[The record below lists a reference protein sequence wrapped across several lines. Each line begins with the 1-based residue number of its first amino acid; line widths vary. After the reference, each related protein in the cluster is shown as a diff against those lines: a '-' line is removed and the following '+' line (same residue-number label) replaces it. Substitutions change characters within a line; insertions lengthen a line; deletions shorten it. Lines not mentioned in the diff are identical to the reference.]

1 MKKTLCALALGCA
14 LAAPALAAG
23 LDVSVEIPRLNVAEY
38 HRPYVAIWVEPADAK
53 ADVPGTPATLAV
65 WYDVRVADGDSKG
78 TKWLKDMRQWWR
90 RAGRNLDMP
99 VDGVSGATRPSGVQ
113 TLSFTAGSG
122 PLPNLP
128 AGSYKLMVEAAR
140 EVGGREVLSV
150 PFDWPPKAAA
160 QAQAQAQGSSELGA
174 VRVTLKP

>member
-1 MKKTLCALALGCA
+1 MKKPLCALALGCA

-38 HRPYVAIWVEPADAK
+38 HRPYVTIWVEPADAK

-113 TLSFTAGSG
+113 TLSFTAGS
-122 PLPNLP
+122 
-128 AGSYKLMVEAAR
+128 YKLMVEAAR

-150 PFDWPPKAAA
+150 PFDWPPKDA
-160 QAQAQAQGSSELGA
+160 AQAQAQGSSELGA

>member
-1 MKKTLCALALGCA
+1 MKKTLLTAALL
-14 LAAPALAAG
+14 LATSVQAA
-23 LDVSVEIPRLNVAEY
+23 DFNIQVTIPDIKSNEY

-160 QAQAQAQGSSELGA
+160 QAQAQGSSELGA

>member
-1 MKKTLCALALGCA
+1 MKKPLCALALGCA

-122 PLPNLP
+122 PLPKPP
-128 AGSYKLMVEAAR
+128 AGIQQVSGAGRGVDAR
-140 EVGGREVLSV
+140 GHGLSE
-150 PFDWPPKAAA
+150 PSDWPPKAA
-160 QAQAQAQGSSELGA
+160 AQAQAQGSSELGA

>member
-1 MKKTLCALALGCA
+1 MHMKKPLCALALGSA

-113 TLSFTAGSG
+113 TLSFTAGS
-122 PLPNLP
+122 
-128 AGSYKLMVEAAR
+128 YKLMVEAAR

-160 QAQAQAQGSSELGA
+160 QAQAQGSSELGA